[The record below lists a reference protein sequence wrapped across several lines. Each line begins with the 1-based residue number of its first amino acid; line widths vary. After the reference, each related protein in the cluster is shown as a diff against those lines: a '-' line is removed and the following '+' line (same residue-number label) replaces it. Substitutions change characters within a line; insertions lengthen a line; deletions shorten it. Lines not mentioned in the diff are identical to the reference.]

1 MVHAQPTSITKAKA
15 KNRHRSIQNATVGS
29 NTQSTTIAK
38 NTPGFIKKAA
48 DLGAV
53 DPNTVITVTAWLN
66 LHNETQLDA
75 LVQGQYKKGSSTYH
89 KWITQSQFNS
99 SYGAMS
105 QEVNTVKNFL
115 ISNGLTVIDVA
126 EDNAYVKVQGTV
138 GTIQK
143 TFHVQIDNYKLNGNN
158 YRSNK
163 SDPTVNG
170 QAGKYIAAIT
180 GTDDLGFQPAFRW
193 AASADGKPLQFTPL
207 GKRTPSGLF
216 FAGFQAFRAPET
228 HTFTGGGHTATYTGN
243 RYGTDIS
250 VGGVLTLNNPTFQGQ
265 WPPQGYSP
273 SEVRTAY
280 GLNAVYM
287 AGFDGT
293 GETVVITD
301 AFGSAT
307 LAQDVAAFSRT
318 YNLPP
323 VNLTI
328 LKGQGLPNNPH
339 GPAGM
344 WDVETTLDVEWV
356 HAIAP
361 GAKIVLVLA
370 TDRSSLDEAINYAV
384 IHRLGNTISNS
395 WDTVEGLGNPAQFN
409 RTNRILQMAAA
420 QGIDVNFASGDSG
433 DESFPPDS
441 FPSGVG
447 FVSVDFPPS
456 SPFATGVGG
465 TSLALNSDNSIMWQT
480 GYGTNLTRIADTSPS
495 QGKVLYDNPPVV
507 PFLNDPTQTLGFQ
520 GGAGCGES
528 LTFAQPEFQKGFVPA
543 GNRMVPDIGWLADP
557 FTGVEIIFTDPAG
570 GPSQTTI
577 GGTSLSCPMFSAL
590 MAIAAQKNG
599 HVGLGQ
605 AEQLV
610 YNLTGTNAILDIV
623 PKDGSPNNVT
633 GVVDGTSFNANDLA
647 KTGVFDGSL
656 YTPPVTSPTLFNT
669 TTYYS
674 ALYNSP
680 FSTRWFV
687 ITFGTDTSLTTGPGW
702 DNVTG
707 VGTPN
712 GLNFVNAITP
722 P

>member
-1 MVHAQPTSITKAKA
+1 MKKFLPIIFSVALSTMVHAQ
-15 KNRHRSIQNATVGS
+15 
-29 NTQSTTIAK
+29 STTITK

-53 DPNTVITVTAWLN
+53 DPDTVITVTAWLN
-66 LHNETQLDA
+66 LHNQDKLDA

-99 SYGAMS
+99 SYGATS

-115 ISNGLTVIDVA
+115 SSNGLTVISVA

-143 TFHVQIDNYKLNGNN
+143 TFHVQIDNYKLNGRN

-170 QAGKYIAAIT
+170 QAGKYIAAIS
-180 GTDDLGFQPAFRW
+180 GMDDLGFRPALAY
-193 AASADGKPLQFTPL
+193 AAAADGKPLSLTSLSKVRPN
-207 GKRTPSGLF
+207 GLF
-216 FAGFQAFRAPET
+216 FSGQAFFAPET
-228 HTFTGGGHTATYTGN
+228 DMFTGGGHTASYTGN
-243 RYGTDIS
+243 RYGTAIS
-250 VGGVLTLNNPTFQGQ
+250 VGGVLTLGNPAFVGQ

-280 GLNAVYM
+280 GLNAVYA
-287 AGFDGT
+287 AGLDGT
-293 GETVVITD
+293 GETIVITD
-301 AFGSAT
+301 AYGSST
-307 LAQDVAAFSRT
+307 LAGDVATFCT
-318 YNLPP
+318 DYNLPP

-328 LKGQGLPNNPH
+328 VKAQGISNNPH
-339 GPAGM
+339 GPARF
-344 WDVETTLDVEWV
+344 WDVETTLDVEWA

-370 TDRSSLDEAINYAV
+370 TDTGSLPEAINYAV

-395 WDTVEGLGNPAQFN
+395 WSGPEGLGNPAGFN
-409 RTNRILQMAAA
+409 RVNRILQMAAA
-420 QGIDVNFASGDSG
+420 QGIDVNFASGDFG
-433 DESFPPDS
+433 DES
-441 FPSGVG
+441 PSVG
-447 FVSVDFPPS
+447 FKTVDFPPS

-480 GYGTNLTRIADTSPS
+480 GWGTNLTRIADTSPS
-495 QGKVLYDNPPVV
+495 GGTTLNDNPPVV
-507 PFLNDPTQTLGFQ
+507 PPLKVLGDPSFDPTIFLGFQ
-520 GGAGCGES
+520 GGAGGGES
-528 LTFAQPEFQKGFVPA
+528 LTFAQPAFQVGKVPA
-543 GNRMVPDIGWLADP
+543 GNGNRMVPDIGWLADP
-557 FTGVEIIFTDPAG
+557 FTGVELIFTDPAG
-570 GPSQTTI
+570 GMSQTTI

-605 AEQLV
+605 AAALV
-610 YNLTGTNAILDIV
+610 YNLIGTNAILDVV

-633 GVVDGTSFNANDLA
+633 GSIDGNFQSAASLA
-647 KTGVFDGSL
+647 
-656 YTPPVTSPTLFNT
+656 SPLGNT

-687 ITFGTDTSLTTGPGW
+687 ITFGTNTSLTTGPGW
-702 DNVTG
+702 DNTTG

-712 GLNFVNAITP
+712 GLNFVNAIAP
-722 P
+722 